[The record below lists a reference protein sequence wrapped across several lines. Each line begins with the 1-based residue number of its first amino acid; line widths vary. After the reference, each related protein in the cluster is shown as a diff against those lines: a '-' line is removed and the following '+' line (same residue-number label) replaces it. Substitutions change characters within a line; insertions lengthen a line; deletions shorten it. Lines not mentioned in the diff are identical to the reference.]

1 MSHTD
6 PIADMLIRIKNA
18 YMANHTKLTV
28 GYSRIKEDIAIVLK
42 QEGYLQDVKVE
53 GEGVKKHL
61 VLSLVYVDGVRVF
74 TDVRRLSKPGLRRY
88 SSKSDLPTILSGV
101 GQALVSTSKGVMSV
115 RAAKKENLGG
125 ELICEIW

>member
-18 YMANHTKLTV
+18 YMANHAKLTV
-28 GYSRIKEDIAIVLK
+28 GYSRIKEDIAVVLK
-42 QEGYLQDVKVE
+42 QEGYLRDAKVE
-53 GEGVKKHL
+53 GEGVKKQL
-61 VLSLVYVDGVRVF
+61 VLSLMYVDGQRAF
-74 TDVRRLSKPGLRRY
+74 TDVRRLSKPGLRKY
-88 SSKSDLPTILSGV
+88 SSKSALPTVLSGV

>member
-42 QEGYLQDVKVE
+42 QEGYLQDAKVE
-53 GEGVKKHL
+53 GEGVKKYL
-61 VLSLVYVDGVRVF
+61 VLSLVYVDGVRLF

-101 GQALVSTSKGVMSV
+101 GQALVSTSKGVMTV
-115 RAAKKENLGG
+115 KAAKKENLGG

>member
-42 QEGYLQDVKVE
+42 QEGYLQDAKVE
-53 GEGVKKHL
+53 GEG
-61 VLSLVYVDGVRVF
+61 LVYVGGVRVF

-101 GQALVSTSKGVMSV
+101 GQALVSTSKGVMTV
-115 RAAKKENLGG
+115 KAAKKENLGG

>member
-42 QEGYLQDVKVE
+42 QEGYLQDAKVE
-53 GEGVKKHL
+53 GEGVKKQL

-101 GQALVSTSKGVMSV
+101 GQALVSTSKGVMTV
-115 RAAKKENLGG
+115 KAAKKENLGG

>member
-42 QEGYLQDVKVE
+42 QEGYLQDAKVE

-61 VLSLVYVDGVRVF
+61 VLSLVYVGGVRVF